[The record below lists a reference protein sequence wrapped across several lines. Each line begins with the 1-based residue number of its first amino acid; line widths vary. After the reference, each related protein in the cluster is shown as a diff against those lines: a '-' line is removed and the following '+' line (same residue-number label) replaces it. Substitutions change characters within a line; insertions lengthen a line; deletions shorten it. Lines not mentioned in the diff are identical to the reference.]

1 MLNWVHLLNLTS
13 RLKEKTMRLFIATS
27 IAVLSICILN
37 STHALADK
45 GLEIAMEVIERDQGW
60 GDSSS
65 KMTMVLKDKYGQ
77 STQRSLRNSSLEGSS
92 QGDKSLVIFDTPGDV
107 RGTAFLSHT
116 KKTDSDDQWLYLPAL
131 KRVKRIAS
139 SNKAGPFMGSEFSFE
154 DIASQEIEKYTYKY
168 LREEKYNGVDC
179 FVVQYD
185 PVDRKSGYSVQKT
198 WIDKS
203 KYIVLK
209 TEYYDRK
216 KSLLK
221 TLTFDGYKKY
231 KGKFWRADTFL
242 MVNHQTGKETELQ
255 YENWVF
261 GRGLSEKDFNKNM
274 LKRVK

>member
-1 MLNWVHLLNLTS
+1 
-13 RLKEKTMRLFIATS
+13 MRLLIAAA
-27 IAVLSICILN
+27 IAVLSSFLLI
-37 STHALADK
+37 SSHALADK
-45 GLEIAMEVIERDQGW
+45 GMEIALEVIKRDQGW
-60 GDSSS
+60 GNTSS

-92 QGDKSLVIFDTPGDV
+92 EGDKSLVIFDTPGDV

-116 KKTDSDDQWLYLPAL
+116 KKTDTDDQWLYLPAL

-168 LREEKYNGVDC
+168 LRDEKYSGVDC

-185 PVDRKSGYSVQKT
+185 PVDRKSGYSFQDT

-203 KYIVLK
+203 NYIVLK

-231 KGKFWRADTFL
+231 KDKFWRADTFL

-261 GRGLSEKDFNKNM
+261 DTGLSDKDFNKNM